1 MQPPTSMDLNVVDP
15 RLAAGRGE
23 EYRAGALRDRQA
35 ALLALEAAEGDGDF
49 RCGSTPV
56 GCCDC
61 FCSSHV
67 AVLTGWYSSMALRCT
82 EWWRVP
88 WQTRLPPT
96 AADPE
101 LAAVLWSCRLP
112 LSHRY
117 EENVDLESTEV
128 GLCVI

>member
-1 MQPPTSMDLNVVDP
+1 MDP

-61 FCSSHV
+61 FCLPRA
-67 AVLTGWYSSMALRCT
+67 AVLTGWCLSIALRCS
-82 EWWRVP
+82 
-88 WQTRLPPT
+88 
-96 AADPE
+96 A
-101 LAAVLWSCRLP
+101 
-112 LSHRY
+112 
-117 EENVDLESTEV
+117 
-128 GLCVI
+128 